1 MTMKPRKPLLVLIT
15 AGSMMLAQS
24 LLAQDQSMTSPP
36 PAPIAPVQS
45 STAGSPNSAQL
56 STPQG
61 QLDIHSTVPPVTA
74 GPAPSFEQLSGG
86 ARYITADQ
94 ASAYPLLANDFSYV
108 DKGKTGRISKAQYE
122 HWLSNK

>member
-1 MTMKPRKPLLVLIT
+1 MKPRKLLLAVLT
-15 AGSMMLAQS
+15 ASSMLLANS

-45 STAGSPNSAQL
+45 STAGSAQDSAQL
-56 STPQG
+56 NTPQG
-61 QLDIHSTVPPVTA
+61 QLVVHSTVPPVAA

-86 ARYITADQ
+86 ARYITVDQ
-94 ASAYPLLANDFSYV
+94 ASAYPLLANDFTYV
-108 DKGKTGRISKAQYE
+108 DRGKTGHISKAQYE